1 MNVKRTELLKALK
14 QCLPGIENGNKVLEG
29 ADLFVF
35 SKGFVHSYNDIIS
48 VSVPVKSEGLLEE
61 GIDGA
66 VRAEEFYGIINKFNG
81 DLIEF
86 TVEKEK
92 WILKSGKAKA
102 ELVLMSGDFT
112 ERFENIKPEKKQW
125 LEISPEFTQGLGIC
139 KMSNNNKQISG
150 LYITSVDITSSD
162 GYQVNHYSYS
172 GPEFDNFWI
181 SDDSASELLKVGV
194 LTHLQLKGTW
204 AHFKTA
210 DNTTFSV
217 RTLQAEKWPY
227 KKILTLLE
235 THKKTDKDIA
245 AIFPKELFDAIDRAS
260 SFHLDISDSKAVRL
274 FISPKRIMVSAERIA
289 GKYEERVLWSEPC
302 PAFEPF
308 ELYVDTQ
315 MILYAA
321 RRSMSFYIHQREG
334 TTPRMIFT
342 TDKSIHL
349 MSTLSKSSE
358 NTEEKEEKK
367 ETVKKE
373 KTDKEN
379 KKSNV
384 PSMYTESED
393 DEDNEGKETERL
405 IKNAIKKGT
414 KDANKETVNVKKK
427 PIEDDED
434 DDEEKPVKK
443 KIASKKETVETND
456 EEDEEDPEMGDD
468 EESADEDD

>member
-14 QCLPGIENGNKVLEG
+14 QCLPGIENGNKILEG

-35 SKGFVHSYNDIIS
+35 NKGFVYSYNDVIS

-102 ELVLMSGDFT
+102 ELILMSGDFT
-112 ERFENIKPEKKQW
+112 ERFENIKPDKKQW
-125 LEISPEFTQGLGIC
+125 LEIPPEFTQGLGIC

-150 LYITSVDITSSD
+150 LYITSIDITSSD
-162 GYQVNHYSYS
+162 GFQVNHYKYS

-217 RTLQAEKWPY
+217 KTLQAEKWPY
-227 KKILTLLE
+227 KKIVDLLE
-235 THKKTDKDIA
+235 SHKKTSKSIA
-245 AIFPKELFDAIDRAS
+245 ATFPKELFEAIDRAS
-260 SFHLDISDSKAVRL
+260 SFYLDISDSKAVRL
-274 FISPKRIMVSAERIA
+274 SISPKRILVSAERVA
-289 GKYEERVLWSEPC
+289 GKYEEKVAWTEEC
-302 PAFEPF
+302 PQFDPF

-315 MILYAA
+315 MILFAA
-321 RRSMSFYIHQREG
+321 RRSMSFYIFEREG
-334 TTPRMIFT
+334 TTPRMIFI

-349 MSTLSKSSE
+349 MATLQKE
-358 NTEEKEEKK
+358 EEKTAET

-373 KTDKEN
+373 KIETKKSEKQKENEDDAPPWQEN
-379 KKSNV
+379 KKNKS
-384 PSMYTESED
+384 D
-393 DEDNEGKETERL
+393 KKD
-405 IKNAIKKGT
+405 IKK
-414 KDANKETVNVKKK
+414 KEA
-427 PIEDDED
+427 DE
-434 DDEEKPVKK
+434 EEKPIKK
-443 KIASKKETVETND
+443 NANKKVPV
-456 EEDEEDPEMGDD
+456 EDEDESDDEDPEMDD
-468 EESADEDD
+468 EEIEDEDD